1 MAVINRGFPKLG
13 KQGNDDFYD
22 YPSRLAL
29 RAFDKKNIDSLPKDK
44 RALIKYLCKCVRKNQ
59 KEYWDFWDY
68 DDRCEIKTLKQL
80 YKISH
85 SISVTRGNSLL
96 SAFVSTVVSRGKEV
110 KTRIVDNIKNIEI
123 TDAPANIDYDKNL
136 FDSDFWEGKNKI
148 EQDCVF
154 SVEHKTRDKEPFSVC
169 ENCGG
174 SGRMQCPYCGGTGRE
189 QYVDGTYASGVE
201 RIKTTACSVCNGSG
215 KIPCEEC
222 NGTGKVDIYSP
233 VYSVCKSVV
242 EQITHIIECFS
253 VLPDESVY
261 SYNTNYYRDRYIL
274 MPRILLKH
282 ICDSETPALKKKNID
297 TIELDK
303 TEDIEKELN
312 SIGFG
317 PQYKEMLKKL
327 SVPKMDKNMSS
338 IDIIERKEI
347 HYILPVTIITFEY
360 GSNKGRFVLYEKSGG
375 TSINLIGLEGLS
387 LFQRMFLRVKSFFK

>member
-1 MAVINRGFPKLG
+1 
-13 KQGNDDFYD
+13 
-22 YPSRLAL
+22 
-29 RAFDKKNIDSLPKDK
+29 
-44 RALIKYLCKCVRKNQ
+44 
-59 KEYWDFWDY
+59 
-68 DDRCEIKTLKQL
+68 
-80 YKISH
+80 
-85 SISVTRGNSLL
+85 
-96 SAFVSTVVSRGKEV
+96 
-110 KTRIVDNIKNIEI
+110 
-123 TDAPANIDYDKNL
+123 
-136 FDSDFWEGKNKI
+136 
-148 EQDCVF
+148 
-154 SVEHKTRDKEPFSVC
+154 
-169 ENCGG
+169 
-174 SGRMQCPYCGGTGRE
+174 MQCPYCGGTGRE

-242 EQITHIIECFS
+242 EQITHMIECFS

-274 MPRILLKH
+274 MPRILIKH

-312 SIGFG
+312 SIGLG

-347 HYILPVTIITFEY
+347 HYILPVTIISFEY
-360 GSNKGRFVLYEKSGG
+360 GSNRGRFVLYEKSGG

-387 LFQRMFLRVKSFFK
+387 FFQRMFLRVKSFFK